1 MGGPIRDRARDGPG
15 QLRPRLVRSMPEFD
29 YNGFRISYDEYG
41 AGERPLVLIHGLLMN
56 RRMFDRLAPAMASR
70 GNRVITIDLLGHG
83 RSERPANMSHY
94 SMTFFARQVE
104 ALLDHLEI
112 DSAVIGGTSLGANV
126 TLELAYLSPKRVRG
140 MMVEMPVL
148 DNALLA
154 AAVIFT
160 PIMVGLRFS
169 EPLLRMVASAA
180 RRVPRTNQLLD
191 IGLDWIRQD
200 PRASS
205 AVIEGLFLGSSA
217 PHHEFRVQMTQP
229 TLVIGH
235 HADPLHPF
243 SDSGMLVEELPNAR
257 LIEASS
263 ILEWRISPAR
273 LDKELA
279 RFLEEVWEGR
289 PVAEVAL
296 SEA

>member
-1 MGGPIRDRARDGPG
+1 
-15 QLRPRLVRSMPEFD
+15 MPEFD

-56 RRMFDRLAPAMASR
+56 RRMFDRLGPAMAER
-70 GNRVITIDLLGHG
+70 GNRVITVDLLGHG
-83 RSERPANMSHY
+83 RSERPADMSQY

-104 ALLDHLEI
+104 ALLDHL
-112 DSAVIGGTSLGANV
+112 DLKNAVVGGTSLGANV
-126 TLELAYLSPKRVRG
+126 TLELAYLEPKRVKG

-160 PIMVGLRFS
+160 PIMIGLRFG
-169 EPLLRMVASAA
+169 EPLLKVFAAGA
-180 RRVPRTNQLLD
+180 RRIPRSNQLLD

-200 PRASS
+200 PAPSE
-205 AVIEGLFLGSSA
+205 AVLEGLFLGSSA
-217 PHHEFRVQMTQP
+217 PHRQFRVQMEQP

-243 SDSGMLVEELPNAR
+243 SDAGMLAEELPNAR
-257 LIEASS
+257 LIEANS
-263 ILEWRISPAR
+263 ILEWRITPQR
-273 LDKELA
+273 LDGELA
-279 RFLEEVWEGR
+279 RFLDDVWQGK
-289 PVAEVAL
+289 PVAPTDSAAARTVAGY

>member
-1 MGGPIRDRARDGPG
+1 
-15 QLRPRLVRSMPEFD
+15 MPEFD
-29 YNGFRISYDEYG
+29 YNGFRLSYDEYG
-41 AGERPLVLIHGLLMN
+41 AGDRPLVLIHGLLMN
-56 RRMFDRLAPAMASR
+56 RRMFDRLGPAMAVR
-70 GNRVITIDLLGHG
+70 GNRVITVDLLGHG
-83 RSERPANMSHY
+83 RSDRPADMSQY

-112 DSAVIGGTSLGANV
+112 DNAVVGGTSLGANV
-126 TLELAYLSPKRVRG
+126 TLELAYLEPKRLKG

-160 PIMVGLRFS
+160 PIMVGLRFG
-169 EPLLRMVASAA
+169 EPLLKVLAAGA
-180 RRVPRTNQLLD
+180 RRVPRSNQLLD

-200 PRASS
+200 PAPSE
-205 AVIEGLFLGSSA
+205 AVLEGLFLGSSA
-217 PHHEFRVQMTQP
+217 PHRQFRVQMEQP

-243 SDSGMLVEELPNAR
+243 SDAGMLAEELPNAR
-257 LIEASS
+257 LIEANS
-263 ILEWRISPAR
+263 ILEWRISPQR
-273 LDKELA
+273 LDGELG
-279 RFLEEVWEGR
+279 RFLDAVWEGE
-289 PVAEVAL
+289 PVAEPAL